1 MVSAKHPGEGWV
13 GPAIAAG
20 ESGALFTPAP
30 TARYSQQLEVQR
42 LAHVEALLRTGSWR
56 RDAIYLLAPPLPPGD
71 TVAGIATTLPTGM
84 RHMKI
89 GASDIVFDAHC
100 AGS

>member
-1 MVSAKHPGEGWV
+1 
-13 GPAIAAG
+13 
-20 ESGALFTPAP
+20 
-30 TARYSQQLEVQR
+30 VQR